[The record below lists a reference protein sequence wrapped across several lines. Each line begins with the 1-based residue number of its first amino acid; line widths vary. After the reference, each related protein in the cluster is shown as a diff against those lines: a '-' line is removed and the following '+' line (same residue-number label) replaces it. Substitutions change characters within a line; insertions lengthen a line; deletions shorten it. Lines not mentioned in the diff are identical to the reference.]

1 MDKTFSKEN
10 VNVLLEDIPAKVA
23 GSDPDSDLGP
33 EEIVEYEEVEEVE
46 ELPASSAAWSY
57 QLNEED
63 DDIDIEYTGT
73 PV

>member
-1 MDKTFSKEN
+1 M
-10 VNVLLEDIPAKVA
+10 NVLLEDIPAKVA

-33 EEIVEYEEVEEVE
+33 EEIVEYEEVEEHE